1 MKNDWSLSYYCKSHR
16 EQCVWLA
23 KKMCSEW
30 KFFPPIN
37 VHIMFEKCFRNAVCV
52 VLDSHVGSFV
62 SSTLDTTFILFLSL
76 TVLVPARFFTTLS
89 PVWRKFL
96 TTIGKC
102 ICVHSNCF
110 SQTLISIFRCKK
122 IHSILA
128 YWAFHYELVANF
140 DTPIE
145 ISNS

>member
-1 MKNDWSLSYYCKSHR
+1 MIGHFRITANLTENNAYDLQKK
-16 EQCVWLA
+16 CVLN
-23 KKMCSEW
+23 EN
-30 KFFPPIN
+30 FFPPLMSILCLKN
-37 VHIMFEKCFRNAVCV
+37 VLETLFVF